1 MGEWVALVVSIGIC
15 LAAGGLGALATT
27 PEIPNWYAQLRKP
40 SWTPP
45 DRVFGPVW
53 TSLYVLMGFAAWLVW
68 RHQPMDV
75 TLALMLFGIQL
86 AFNLAWSFIF
96 FAAHAIGW
104 ALFEVIALWV
114 AVAATIWAFA
124 PISTTAAWLLAPYLA
139 WITYAASLNA
149 AIWRLNR
156 AAAPTS

>member
-1 MGEWVALVVSIGIC
+1 MGEWVALAVSIGIC
-15 LAAGGLGALATT
+15 LAVGGLGAVATT
-27 PEIPNWYAQLRKP
+27 PQIPAWYAQLRKP

-86 AFNLAWSFIF
+86 ALNLAWSFVF
-96 FAAHAIGW
+96 FAAHAVGW
-104 ALFEVIALWV
+104 ALVEVVALWM

-124 PISTTAAWLLAPYLA
+124 PISTVAAWLLAPYLA

-156 AAAPTS
+156 ATAPVP